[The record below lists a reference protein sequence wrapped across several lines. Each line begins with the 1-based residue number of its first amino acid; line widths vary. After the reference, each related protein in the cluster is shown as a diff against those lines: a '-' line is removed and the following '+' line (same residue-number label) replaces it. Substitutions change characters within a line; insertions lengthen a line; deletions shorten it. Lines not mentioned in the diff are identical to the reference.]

1 MARLMIEKGVEIVGA
16 IARSPDKVGCD
27 LGDVA
32 GLVFRTGVTVESDAE
47 PALKRGADIAVVSVA
62 S

>member
-1 MARLMIEKGVEIVGA
+1 MAQPIRAIVYGVGAMGAIMTRLMIEKGVEIVGA

-32 GLVFRTGVTVESDAE
+32 GLGPCT
-47 PALKRGADIAVVSVA
+47 
-62 S
+62 